1 MNRRKAKKRKNNTYL
16 LCSQYIYIKPSEW
29 NRVKNKSKLIKR
41 RFLMGKLDNERN
53 KNNMA
58 GRDGF
63 RWFGRLWT
71 DGKVVP
77 DGL

>member
-41 RFLMGKLDNERN
+41 SFLMGKIRQR
-53 KNNMA
+53 KKQKQY
-58 GRDGF
+58 G
-63 RWFGRLWT
+63 WT
-71 DGKVVP
+71 RRI
-77 DGL
+77 

>member
-41 RFLMGKLDNERN
+41 RFLVGKIRQ
-53 KNNMA
+53 
-58 GRDGF
+58 
-63 RWFGRLWT
+63 
-71 DGKVVP
+71 
-77 DGL
+77 

>member
-41 RFLMGKLDNERN
+41 RFLMGKLDD
-53 KNNMA
+53 
-58 GRDGF
+58 DGM
-63 RWFGRLWT
+63 
-71 DGKVVP
+71 GKTL
-77 DGL
+77 DLNHQEIRH

>member
-1 MNRRKAKKRKNNTYL
+1 MIRRKAKKRKNNTYL

-63 RWFGRLWT
+63 KTNLN
-71 DGKVVP
+71 
-77 DGL
+77 